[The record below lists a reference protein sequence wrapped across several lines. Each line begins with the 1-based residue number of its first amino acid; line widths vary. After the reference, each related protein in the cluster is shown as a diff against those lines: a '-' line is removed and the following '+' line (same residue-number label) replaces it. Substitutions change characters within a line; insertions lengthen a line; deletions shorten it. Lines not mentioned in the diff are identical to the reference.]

1 MAYPCL
7 KPLGSWF
14 KDYLRRIDFLRTW
27 LTAGQP
33 DCFWLPG
40 FFFPQ
45 GFLTGVLQMHAR
57 KHCIPI
63 DSLAFQFSVTASFE
77 ATEVRR
83 RPTAPPAVVVRMAR
97 ACTCCPCLLA
107 KNQRTPPWCRPAR

>member
-1 MAYPCL
+1 MGRRVQVPDLWSRFAYPCL

-14 KDYLRRIDFLRTW
+14 KDYLRRIDFLRSW
-27 LTAGQP
+27 LTTGQP

-63 DSLAFQFSVTASFE
+63 DSLAFQFAVTDSFDP
-77 ATEVRR
+77 TEVCGR
-83 RPTAPPAVVVRMAR
+83 AGVVMA
-97 ACTCCPCLLA
+97 AA
-107 KNQRTPPWCRPAR
+107 